1 MLQEGK
7 AQEDSQQKAL
17 ICPFLATRPATLDDS
32 FKRMVG
38 TTVPNAC
45 LGEDCAW
52 WNADRMECSVL
63 SLARISTAQE
73 HSQAHRQSTGARLDA
88 MVNEFPGL

>member
-7 AQEDSQQKAL
+7 PEEDGQEKGL
-17 ICPFLATRPATLDDS
+17 ICPLLATRPATLDDS

-38 TTVPNAC
+38 TTIPNAC

-52 WNADRMECSVL
+52 WNSESMECAVL
-63 SLARISTAQE
+63 SLARISAPE
-73 HSQAHRQSTGARLDA
+73 
-88 MVNEFPGL
+88 

>member
-7 AQEDSQQKAL
+7 REEKAL

-38 TTVPNAC
+38 ATIPNAC
-45 LGEDCAW
+45 LREDCAW
-52 WNADRMECSVL
+52 WNAERSECAVV
-63 SLARISTAQE
+63 SLARISAPE
-73 HSQAHRQSTGARLDA
+73 
-88 MVNEFPGL
+88 

>member
-7 AQEDSQQKAL
+7 REEKAL

-38 TTVPNAC
+38 ATIPNAC
-45 LGEDCAW
+45 MGVACAW
-52 WNADRMECSVL
+52 WNSESQECAVL
-63 SLARISTAQE
+63 SLARISAPE
-73 HSQAHRQSTGARLDA
+73 
-88 MVNEFPGL
+88 